1 MAPSIRAIDATS
13 VHRICSGQVIL
24 DLSTA
29 VKELLE
35 NALDAGATA
44 IEVKLKESG
53 SELIEVADNGTGVS
67 PADYEALTL
76 KYHTSK
82 ISQFT
87 DLQGLSSYGFRGEA
101 LSSLCTVA
109 DVSVVTRTAGEA
121 AGTRLD
127 FDERGRLVGRAAVP
141 RAVGTT
147 VAVRNLFARLPVRHR
162 EFKASLR
169 REFSKLTHCL
179 QAYALVARG
188 VRLIA
193 THQQGSGPRATV
205 VATQGS
211 TDAWSD
217 VIAVFGPK
225 AAAGLQTFS
234 ADLSEGV
241 CGGGADAEG
250 GREGGT
256 EQTDPSFRV
265 TGYVSRP
272 GMGGRMQGER
282 QFFSLNGR
290 PVDLPR
296 FAKALN
302 EAFRS
307 LSSQASADA
316 RPSAVLDLVLPTDA
330 YDINLAPNKRQ
341 VALHGENA
349 LLARFKEALQ
359 ALWEPSRHTFA
370 VNGAGRSVPG
380 SLTSGLHAVKRQR
393 LSLTPPSQDS
403 QGGDGAG
410 HDDDEEE
417 EEGGEEEE
425 QTARPG
431 DTGRPSALGARS
443 PVAPG
448 LASFAMPGA
457 RSGRKAGSG
466 AVTAAPGRAGE
477 PAQSLP
483 RPMRMGPL
491 AAFGFLPTPSPPS
504 GLARPGGTSVSD
516 PGPMSTQ
523 DDSDGEQPADVAGV
537 CAATLTRAAAQA
549 PAPVHEAAQG
559 SLGQEES
566 QPSETDDQ
574 PAEPSR
580 KGLHPFPQPSQAG
593 DPATP
598 AGLGAADTDGD
609 LSEGDD
615 PQVEMAEQ
623 DTEAQETGGV
633 KGGSEDEEVPPVV
646 TPPLSRQAGPLKMRV
661 DLEALRRRS
670 EEARRKSGH
679 GEDTGKK
686 ARFRAAT
693 LQRCAV
699 AAASDEGTD
708 TADPAAERELERV
721 FDKADFARMQ
731 ILGQFNLGFI
741 IARLGQ
747 DLFIIDQHASDE
759 KANFERLE
767 ASLKLNCQPLLQ
779 PRRLELAPLEELH
792 VRENL
797 DVFKANG
804 FEFVDDAQGHLALS
818 AVPFSKGVVFGEA
831 DIQELIGLVEAGLH
845 AGTPSKTP
853 GSLLRPS
860 RVRAVLASRACRSS
874 IMIGK
879 HLSHST
885 MQRVVSTLAGLKS
898 PWNCPHGRPTMRHLW
913 LLPD

>member
-121 AGTRLD
+121 AGTRLE
-127 FDERGRLVGRAAVP
+127 FDERGRLAGRAAVP

-162 EFKASLR
+162 EFKAGLR

-234 ADLSEGV
+234 ADLSEDV
-241 CGGGADAEG
+241 CGGSADAEE

-316 RPSAVLDLVLPTDA
+316 RPSAVLDLALPTDA

-370 VNGAGRSVPG
+370 VNGAGKSVPG
-380 SLTSGLHAVKRQR
+380 PLTSGLHAVKRQR

-403 QGGDGAG
+403 Q
-410 HDDDEEE
+410 
-417 EEGGEEEE
+417 
-425 QTARPG
+425 
-431 DTGRPSALGARS
+431 
-443 PVAPG
+443 
-448 LASFAMPGA
+448 
-457 RSGRKAGSG
+457 
-466 AVTAAPGRAGE
+466 
-477 PAQSLP
+477 
-483 RPMRMGPL
+483 
-491 AAFGFLPTPSPPS
+491 
-504 GLARPGGTSVSD
+504 
-516 PGPMSTQ
+516 
-523 DDSDGEQPADVAGV
+523 
-537 CAATLTRAAAQA
+537 
-549 PAPVHEAAQG
+549 
-559 SLGQEES
+559 
-566 QPSETDDQ
+566 
-574 PAEPSR
+574 
-580 KGLHPFPQPSQAG
+580 
-593 DPATP
+593 
-598 AGLGAADTDGD
+598 GLGAADTDGD

-623 DTEAQETGGV
+623 DTAAQETGGV
-633 KGGSEDEEVPPVV
+633 KGGSEDEEVPPVF

-670 EEARRKSGH
+670 EEARRQSGH
-679 GEDTGKK
+679 REDTGKK

-699 AAASDEGTD
+699 AAASDAGTD

-721 FDKADFARMQ
+721 FVKADFARMQ

-741 IARLGQ
+741 IARLGR

-792 VRENL
+792 VR
-797 DVFKANG
+797 
-804 FEFVDDAQGHLALS
+804 
-818 AVPFSKGVVFGEA
+818 
-831 DIQELIGLVEAGLH
+831 
-845 AGTPSKTP
+845 
-853 GSLLRPS
+853 
-860 RVRAVLASRACRSS
+860 
-874 IMIGK
+874 
-879 HLSHST
+879 
-885 MQRVVSTLAGLKS
+885 
-898 PWNCPHGRPTMRHLW
+898 
-913 LLPD
+913 